1 MIVII
6 DVNIEVI
13 KFKISLEEK
22 VGSLVIGIDLG
33 FENFEM
39 EVKLRSSVL
48 ESNFGVRFD
57 ELQIEFK
64 EVNLKYDQ
72 YEQYLMV

>member
-57 ELQIEFK
+57 EL
-64 EVNLKYDQ
+64 
-72 YEQYLMV
+72 